1 MRQSKN
7 FGNVK
12 VLNFLDD
19 LSEMIYHTCQLNDIG
34 QFGNIRYLF
43 QYKIMHTYLTLVIF
57 GPNLEEKYCDI
68 DSFTFSVGLQSIIS
82 GLKIKYKMFNNMT
95 EESSKVSLIC
105 PLRRSLSFFRTNV
118 QVSHFA

>member
-105 PLRRSLSFFRTNV
+105 PLRRSLSFF
-118 QVSHFA
+118 